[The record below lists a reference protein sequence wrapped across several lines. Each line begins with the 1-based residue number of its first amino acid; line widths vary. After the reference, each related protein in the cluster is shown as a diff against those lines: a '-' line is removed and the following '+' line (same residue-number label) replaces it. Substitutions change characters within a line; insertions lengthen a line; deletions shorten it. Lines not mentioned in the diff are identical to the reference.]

1 MIHILD
7 YKTDNIVA
15 FLENQL
21 EDAVHLRNMD
31 LEETFRFEWPVDDE
45 KSQYIIGRN
54 RVIIPDDKSGYREFI
69 INELDKDADS
79 VIAYC
84 SASFLDLKKQK
95 IISPTTLSGQ
105 TVNTAANRVLD
116 GTEWGLGVTDYSG
129 IRQITFEYMNA
140 YDAILHVK
148 ETFGCEISFRIEID
162 GNEVVKR
169 CVDLVTRLGKFDGK
183 EITFG
188 KDLTGI
194 RRKVNYDDLVT
205 SLFCIG
211 PEKEDGTRLTVTVE
225 NEAAR
230 QRWCRDNGKHLVAL
244 YEPQSSD
251 ETMTLQKLTSLG
263 LTELNKRI
271 MGAIEYEVEK
281 VTLDS
286 VLGLEHEKAFFA
298 DTIRIKDLHYVPP
311 LYLEAR
317 VTEVERPILD
327 VSQKTYKLGEFVE
340 YSQDEVMQM
349 NS

>member
-1 MIHILD
+1 MIHLLD

-15 FLENQL
+15 FLDNQL
-21 EDAVHLRNMD
+21 KDAVHLRNMD
-31 LEETFRFEWPVDDE
+31 LEETFRFEWSVNDD
-45 KSQYIIGRN
+45 KAKYIIGRN
-54 RVIIPDDKSGYREFI
+54 RVVIPDDKTGYREFI

-95 IISPTTLSGQ
+95 IISPQTLTGQ
-105 TVNTAANRVLD
+105 TVNTAASWVLN
-116 GTEWGLGVTDYSG
+116 GTEWVLGVTDYSG

-140 YDAILHVK
+140 YDAILQVK

-162 GNEVVKR
+162 GNKIVKR
-169 CVDLVTRLGKFDGK
+169 YVDLVTSLGKFDGK

-188 KDLTGI
+188 KDLSGI
-194 RRKVNYDDLVT
+194 RRKVNYDNLVT
-205 SLFCIG
+205 SLVCIG
-211 PEKEDGTRLTVTVE
+211 PEKDDGTRLTVTVE

-230 QRWCRDNGKHLVAL
+230 QRWCRNNGKHLVAL
-244 YEPQSSD
+244 YEPESSD
-251 ETMTLQKLTSLG
+251 QTMTVQRLTSLG

-271 MGAIEYEVEK
+271 MGSIEYEVEQ

-286 VLGLEHEKAFFA
+286 VLGLEHEKASFA
-298 DTIRIKDLHYVPP
+298 DTLRIKDLHYVPP

-327 VSQKTYKLGEFVE
+327 DSQKTYKLGEFVE
-340 YSQDEVMQM
+340 YTQDQVMDL
-349 NS
+349 N

>member
-1 MIHILD
+1 MIHLLD

-15 FLENQL
+15 FLEGKL
-21 EDAVHLRNMD
+21 EDAVHLRNME
-31 LEETFRFEWPVDDE
+31 LEETFRFEWPVNDE
-45 KSQYIIGRN
+45 KAQYIIGRN
-54 RVIIPDDKSGYREFI
+54 RVVIPDDKTGYREFI
-69 INELDKDADS
+69 INEFDKGADS

-95 IISPTTLSGQ
+95 IISPTTLTGQ
-105 TVNTAANRVLD
+105 TVNTAANWVLS
-116 GTEWGLGVTDYSG
+116 GTEWELGVTDYSG

-140 YDAILHVK
+140 YDAILQVK

-188 KDLTGI
+188 KDLSGI

-205 SLFCIG
+205 SLVCIG

-244 YEPQSSD
+244 MSQNQV
-251 ETMTLQKLTSLG
+251 M
-263 LTELNKRI
+263 KR
-271 MGAIEYEVEK
+271 
-281 VTLDS
+281 
-286 VLGLEHEKAFFA
+286 
-298 DTIRIKDLHYVPP
+298 
-311 LYLEAR
+311 
-317 VTEVERPILD
+317 
-327 VSQKTYKLGEFVE
+327 
-340 YSQDEVMQM
+340 
-349 NS
+349 

>member
-1 MIHILD
+1 MIHLLD

-15 FLENQL
+15 FLEGKL
-21 EDAVHLRNMD
+21 EDAVHLRNME
-31 LEETFRFEWPVDDE
+31 LEETFRFEWPVNDE
-45 KSQYIIGRN
+45 KAQYIIGRN
-54 RVIIPDDKSGYREFI
+54 RVVIPDDKTGYREFI
-69 INELDKDADS
+69 INEFDKGADS

-95 IISPTTLSGQ
+95 IISPTTLTGQ
-105 TVNTAANRVLD
+105 TVNTAANWVLS
-116 GTEWGLGVTDYSG
+116 GTEWELGVTDYSG

-140 YDAILHVK
+140 YDAILQVK

-188 KDLTGI
+188 KDLSGI

-205 SLFCIG
+205 SLVCIG

-244 YEPQSSD
+244 YEPESSD
-251 ETMTLQKLTSLG
+251 ETMTLQRLTSLG

-271 MGAIEYEVEK
+271 MGAIEYEVEQ

-286 VLGLEHEKAFFA
+286 VLGLEHEKVFFA
-298 DTIRIKDLHYVPP
+298 DTLRIKDLHYVPP

-327 VSQKTYKLGEFVE
+327 DSQKTYKLGEFVE
-340 YSQDEVMQM
+340 YSQDQVLE
-349 NS
+349 ND

>member
-1 MIHILD
+1 MIHLLD

-15 FLENQL
+15 FLENKL

-31 LEETFRFEWPVDDE
+31 LEETFRFEWPANDE
-45 KSQYIIGRN
+45 KAQYIIGRN
-54 RVIIPDDKSGYREFI
+54 RVVIPDDKTGYREFI
-69 INELDKDADS
+69 MNEFDKDADS

-95 IISPTTLSGQ
+95 IISPKTLTGQ
-105 TVNTAANRVLD
+105 TVNTAANWALS
-116 GTEWGLGVTDYSG
+116 GTEWELGNTDYAG
-129 IRQITFEYMNA
+129 IRQITFKYMNA
-140 YDAILHVK
+140 YDAILQVK

-162 GNEVVKR
+162 GNKIVKR
-169 CVDLVTRLGKFDGK
+169 YVDLVTSLGKFNGK

-188 KDLTGI
+188 KDLSGI

-205 SLFCIG
+205 SLVCIG

-230 QRWCRDNGKHLVAL
+230 QRWCRNNGKHLVAI
-244 YEPQSSD
+244 YEPESSD
-251 ETMTLQKLTSLG
+251 QDMTIAKLTLLG
-263 LTELNKRI
+263 QIELNKRI
-271 MGAIEYEVEK
+271 MGAIEYEVEQ

-286 VLGLEHEKAFFA
+286 VLGLEHEKALFA
-298 DTIRIKDLHYVPP
+298 DTLRIKDLHYVPP

-317 VTEVERPILD
+317 VTEVERPLLD

-340 YSQDEVMQM
+340 HSQDEVMQLG
-349 NS
+349 

>member
-1 MIHILD
+1 MIHLLD

-15 FLENQL
+15 FLENKL

-31 LEETFRFEWPVDDE
+31 LEETFRFEWPVNDE
-45 KSQYIIGRN
+45 KAQYIIGRN
-54 RVIIPDDKSGYREFI
+54 RVVIPDDKTGYREFI
-69 INELDKDADS
+69 MNEFDKDADS

-95 IISPTTLSGQ
+95 IISPKTLTGQ
-105 TVNTAANRVLD
+105 TVNTAANWVLS
-116 GTEWGLGVTDYSG
+116 GTEWELGNTDYAG

-140 YDAILHVK
+140 YDAILQVK
-148 ETFGCEISFRIEID
+148 EMFGCEISFRIEID
-162 GNEVVKR
+162 GNKIVKR
-169 CVDLVTRLGKFDGK
+169 YVDLVTSLGKFNGK

-188 KDLTGI
+188 KDLSGI

-205 SLFCIG
+205 SLVCIG

-230 QRWCRDNGKHLVAL
+230 QRWCRNNGKHLVAI
-244 YEPQSSD
+244 YEPESSNQD
-251 ETMTLQKLTSLG
+251 MTIAKLTLLG
-263 LTELNKRI
+263 QIELNKRI
-271 MGAIEYEVEK
+271 MGAIEYEVEQ

-286 VLGLEHEKAFFA
+286 VLGLEHEKALFA
-298 DTIRIKDLHYVPP
+298 DTLRIKDLHYVPP

-317 VTEVERPILD
+317 VTEVERPLLD

-340 YSQDEVMQM
+340 YSQDEVMQLG
-349 NS
+349 

>member
-1 MIHILD
+1 MIHLLD

-15 FLENQL
+15 FLEGKL
-21 EDAVHLRNMD
+21 EDAVHLRNME
-31 LEETFRFEWPVDDE
+31 LEETFRFEWPVNDE
-45 KSQYIIGRN
+45 KAQYIIGRN
-54 RVIIPDDKSGYREFI
+54 RVVIPDDKTGYREFI

-95 IISPTTLSGQ
+95 IISPQTLTGQ
-105 TVNTAANRVLD
+105 TVNSAANWVLS
-116 GTEWGLGVTDYSG
+116 GTEWQLGVTDYSG

-140 YDAILHVK
+140 YDAILKVK
-148 ETFGCEISFRIEID
+148 ETFDCEISFRIEID

-188 KDLTGI
+188 KDLSGI

-205 SLFCIG
+205 SLVCIG

-244 YEPQSSD
+244 YEPESSD
-251 ETMTLQKLTSLG
+251 ETMTLQRLTSLG

-286 VLGLEHEKAFFA
+286 ILGLEHEKAFFA

-317 VTEVERPILD
+317 VTEEERPLLNE
-327 VSQKTYKLGEFVE
+327 SEKTYKLSDFVE
-340 YSQDEVMQM
+340 YTQDQVM
-349 NS
+349 NLN

>member
-1 MIHILD
+1 MIHLLD

-15 FLENQL
+15 FLEGKL
-21 EDAVHLRNMD
+21 EDAVHLRNME
-31 LEETFRFEWPVDDE
+31 LEETFRFEWPVNDE
-45 KSQYIIGRN
+45 KAQYIIGRN
-54 RVIIPDDKSGYREFI
+54 RVVIPDDKAGYREFI
-69 INELDKDADS
+69 INELDKGADS

-95 IISPTTLSGQ
+95 IISPITLTGQ

-116 GTEWGLGVTDYSG
+116 GTEWELGVTDYSG

-148 ETFGCEISFRIEID
+148 ETFDCEISFRIEID
-162 GNEVVKR
+162 GNVVIKR

-188 KDLTGI
+188 KDLSGI

-205 SLFCIG
+205 SLVCIG

-230 QRWCRDNGKHLVAL
+230 QRWCRNNGKHLVAL
-244 YEPQSSD
+244 YEPESSD
-251 ETMTLQKLTSLG
+251 ETMTLQRLTSLG

-286 VLGLEHEKAFFA
+286 ILGLEHEKAFFA

-317 VTEVERPILD
+317 VTEEERPLLNE
-327 VSQKTYKLGEFVE
+327 SEKTYKLSDFVE
-340 YSQDEVMQM
+340 YTQDQVM
-349 NS
+349 NLN

>member
-1 MIHILD
+1 MIHLLD

-15 FLENQL
+15 FLENELQ
-21 EDAVHLRNMD
+21 DAVHLRNMD
-31 LEETFRFEWPVDDE
+31 LEETFRFEWPVNDD
-45 KSQYIIGRN
+45 KAKYIIGRN
-54 RVIIPDDKSGYREFI
+54 RVVIPDDKTGYREFI

-95 IISPTTLSGQ
+95 IISPQTLTGQ
-105 TVNTAANRVLD
+105 TVNTAANWVLS
-116 GTEWGLGVTDYSG
+116 GTEWELGTTDYSG

-140 YDAILHVK
+140 YDAILQVK

-162 GNEVVKR
+162 GNKIVKR
-169 CVDLVTRLGKFDGK
+169 YVDLVTSLGKFDGK

-188 KDLTGI
+188 KDLSGI
-194 RRKVNYDDLVT
+194 RRKVNYDNLVT
-205 SLFCIG
+205 SLVCIG

-230 QRWCRDNGKHLVAL
+230 QRWCRNNGKHLVAL
-244 YEPQSSD
+244 YEPESSD
-251 ETMTLQKLTSLG
+251 QTMTVQRLTSLG

-271 MGAIEYEVEK
+271 MGSIEYEVEQ

-286 VLGLEHEKAFFA
+286 VLGLEHEKASFA
-298 DTIRIKDLHYVPP
+298 DTLRIKDLHYVPP

-317 VTEVERPILD
+317 VTEVERPLLD
-327 VSQKTYKLGEFVE
+327 SSQKTYKLGDFVE
-340 YSQDEVMQM
+340 YTQDQVM
-349 NS
+349 NLN

>member
-15 FLENQL
+15 FLEDQL

-31 LEETFRFEWPVDDE
+31 LEETFRFEWPVNDT
-45 KSQYIIGRN
+45 KAQYIAGRN
-54 RVIIPDDKSGYREFI
+54 RVVIPDDKTGYREFI

-79 VIAYC
+79 IIAYC

-95 IISPTTLSGQ
+95 IISPTTLTGQ
-105 TVNTAANRVLD
+105 TVNTAANWVLS
-116 GTEWGLGVTDYSG
+116 GTEWELGTTDYAG

-140 YDAILHVK
+140 YDAILQVK
-148 ETFGCEISFRIEID
+148 ETFGCEISFRVEID

-188 KDLTGI
+188 KDLSGI
-194 RRKVNYDDLVT
+194 RRKVNYDSLVT
-205 SLFCIG
+205 SLVCIG

-244 YEPQSSD
+244 YEPESSD
-251 ETMTLQKLTSLG
+251 QTMTIQKLTSLG

-286 VLGLEHEKAFFA
+286 ILGLEHEKAFFA

-327 VSQKTYKLGEFVE
+327 VSEKTYKLGEFVE
-340 YSQDEVMQM
+340 YTQDQVMDL
-349 NS
+349 N

>member
-1 MIHILD
+1 MIHLLD

-15 FLENQL
+15 FLENKL

-31 LEETFRFEWPVDDE
+31 LEETFRFEWPVNDE
-45 KSQYIIGRN
+45 KAQYIIGRN
-54 RVIIPDDKSGYREFI
+54 RVVIPDDKTGYREFI
-69 INELDKDADS
+69 MNEFDKDADS

-95 IISPTTLSGQ
+95 IISPKTLTGQ
-105 TVNTAANRVLD
+105 TVNTAANWVLS
-116 GTEWGLGVTDYSG
+116 GTEWELGNTDYAG

-140 YDAILHVK
+140 YDAILQVK

-162 GNEVVKR
+162 GNKIVKR
-169 CVDLVTRLGKFDGK
+169 YVDLVTSLGKFNGK

-188 KDLTGI
+188 KDLSGI

-205 SLFCIG
+205 SLVCIG

-230 QRWCRDNGKHLVAL
+230 QRWCRNNGKHLVAI
-244 YEPQSSD
+244 YEPESSD
-251 ETMTLQKLTSLG
+251 QDMTLAKLTLLG
-263 LTELNKRI
+263 QIELNKRI
-271 MGAIEYEVEK
+271 MGAIEYEVEQ

-286 VLGLEHEKAFFA
+286 VLGLEHEKALFA
-298 DTIRIKDLHYVPP
+298 DTLRIKDLHYVPP

-317 VTEVERPILD
+317 VTEVERPLLD

-340 YSQDEVMQM
+340 YSQDEVMQLG
-349 NS
+349 

>member
-1 MIHILD
+1 MIHLVD
-7 YKTDNIVA
+7 FKTDSIVA
-15 FLENQL
+15 FLKGQL

-31 LEETFRFEWPVDDE
+31 LEETFRFEWPVNNE
-45 KSQYIIGRN
+45 KARYIVGRN
-54 RVIIPDDKSGYREFI
+54 RVVIPDDKTGYREFI

-95 IISPTTLSGQ
+95 IISPTTLTGQ
-105 TVNTAANRVLD
+105 TVNTAANWVLS
-116 GTEWGLGVTDYSG
+116 GTEWELGVTDYLG
-129 IRQITFEYMNA
+129 IHQVTFEYMTA
-140 YDAILHVK
+140 YDAILKVK

-162 GNEVVKR
+162 GNEIVKR
-169 CVDLVTRLGKFDGK
+169 YVDILKRLGKFNGK

-205 SLFCIG
+205 SLVCIG
-211 PEKEDGTRLTVTVE
+211 PEKEDGTRVKVTVE

-230 QRWCRDNGKHLVAL
+230 QRWSRNGKHLVAL
-244 YEPQSSD
+244 YEPESNNQD
-251 ETMTLQKLTSLG
+251 MTIERLTSLG
-263 LTELNKRI
+263 QTELNKRI
-271 MGAIEYEVEK
+271 MGAIEYEIEQ

-286 VLGLEHEKAFFA
+286 VLGYEHEKALFA
-298 DTIRIKDLHYVPP
+298 DTLRIKDLHYVPP

-317 VTEVERPILD
+317 VTEVERPLLD

-340 YSQDEVMQM
+340 YSQDEVMKM
-349 NS
+349 G

>member
-1 MIHILD
+1 MIHLLD

-15 FLENQL
+15 FLEGKL
-21 EDAVHLRNMD
+21 EDAVHLRNME
-31 LEETFRFEWPVDDE
+31 LEETFRFEWPVNDE
-45 KSQYIIGRN
+45 KAQYIIGRN
-54 RVIIPDDKSGYREFI
+54 RVVIPDDKTGYREFI
-69 INELDKDADS
+69 INEFDKGADS

-95 IISPTTLSGQ
+95 IISPQTLTGQ
-105 TVNTAANRVLD
+105 TVNSAANWVLS
-116 GTEWGLGVTDYSG
+116 GTEWQLGLTDYSG
-129 IRQITFEYMNA
+129 IRQITFDYMNA
-140 YDAILHVK
+140 YDAILQVK

-188 KDLTGI
+188 KDLSGI

-205 SLFCIG
+205 SLVCIG

-230 QRWCRDNGKHLVAL
+230 QRWCRDNGKHLVDL

-286 VLGLEHEKAFFA
+286 ILGLEHEKAFFA

-317 VTEVERPILD
+317 VTEEERPILNE
-327 VSQKTYKLGEFVE
+327 SEKTYKLSDFVE
-340 YSQDEVMQM
+340 YTQDQVM
-349 NS
+349 NLN

>member
-1 MIHILD
+1 MIHLLD

-15 FLENQL
+15 FLDGKL
-21 EDAVHLRNMD
+21 EGAVHLRNME
-31 LEETFRFEWPVDDE
+31 LEETFRFEWPVNDE
-45 KSQYIIGRN
+45 KAQYIIGRN
-54 RVIIPDDKSGYREFI
+54 RVVIPDDKTGYREFI
-69 INELDKDADS
+69 INEFDKGADS
-79 VIAYC
+79 VITYC

-95 IISPTTLSGQ
+95 IISPQTLTGQ
-105 TVNTAANRVLD
+105 TVNSAANWVLS
-116 GTEWGLGVTDYSG
+116 GTEWQLGISDYSG

-140 YDAILHVK
+140 YDAILKVK
-148 ETFGCEISFRIEID
+148 ETFDCEISFRIEID

-188 KDLTGI
+188 KDLSGI

-205 SLFCIG
+205 SLVCIG

-230 QRWCRDNGKHLVAL
+230 QRWCRNNGKHLVDL
-244 YEPQSSD
+244 YEPESSD
-251 ETMTLQKLTSLG
+251 ETMTLQRLTSLG

-286 VLGLEHEKAFFA
+286 ILGLEHEKAFFA

-327 VSQKTYKLGEFVE
+327 ASQKTYKLGEFVE
-340 YSQDEVMQM
+340 YSQDEVMM
-349 NS
+349 G

>member
-1 MIHILD
+1 MIHLLD

-15 FLENQL
+15 FLEGKL
-21 EDAVHLRNMD
+21 EDAVHLRNME
-31 LEETFRFEWPVDDE
+31 LEETFRFEWPVNDE
-45 KSQYIIGRN
+45 KAQYIIGRN
-54 RVIIPDDKSGYREFI
+54 RVVIPDDKTGYREFI
-69 INELDKDADS
+69 INEFDKGADS

-95 IISPTTLSGQ
+95 IISPQTLTGQ
-105 TVNTAANRVLD
+105 TVNSAANWVLS
-116 GTEWGLGVTDYSG
+116 GTEWQLGVTDYSG

-140 YDAILHVK
+140 YDAILQVK

-162 GNEVVKR
+162 GNEIVKR
-169 CVDLVTRLGKFDGK
+169 YVDLVTRLGKFDGK

-188 KDLTGI
+188 KDLSGI

-205 SLFCIG
+205 SLVCIG

-230 QRWCRDNGKHLVAL
+230 QRWCRNDGKHLVAI
-244 YEPQSSD
+244 YEPESSD
-251 ETMTLQKLTSLG
+251 QTMTIQRLTSLG

-286 VLGLEHEKAFFA
+286 ILGLEHEKAFFA

-327 VSQKTYKLGEFVE
+327 ASQKTYKLGEFVE
-340 YSQDEVMQM
+340 YTQDQVM
-349 NS
+349 NLN